1 MPGILFPQLM
11 NVIKIPLEFWVLG
24 SCVLLTVLSLFND
37 DAEEEVSGAVKS
49 PFFAAVTTT
58 YCSPPRLSF
67 SNEATLATLA
77 SFACFFIVI
86 QTIITNS
93 FTAFEDGDDKLKI
106 TFLKKKLKT
115 KFIYVINSLLLFS
128 TYTPLGIARAEHD
141 FIKSRKEKH
150 FKKIP
155 YNVTITN
162 ESIELLLCTII
173 KYTRRNTDQM
183 NSAFRKS

>member
-37 DAEEEVSGAVKS
+37 DAEEEVSGAVES

-128 TYTPLGIARAEHD
+128 T
-141 FIKSRKEKH
+141 
-150 FKKIP
+150 
-155 YNVTITN
+155 
-162 ESIELLLCTII
+162 LLLASQEQSTISSNQE
-173 KYTRRNTDQM
+173 KKNTLKRFLIM
-183 NSAFRKS
+183 

>member
-128 TYTPLGIARAEHD
+128 T
-141 FIKSRKEKH
+141 
-150 FKKIP
+150 
-155 YNVTITN
+155 
-162 ESIELLLCTII
+162 LLLLASEQELSTRFQNQEKKNLRFLII
-173 KYTRRNTDQM
+173 IRDYDE
-183 NSAFRKS
+183 